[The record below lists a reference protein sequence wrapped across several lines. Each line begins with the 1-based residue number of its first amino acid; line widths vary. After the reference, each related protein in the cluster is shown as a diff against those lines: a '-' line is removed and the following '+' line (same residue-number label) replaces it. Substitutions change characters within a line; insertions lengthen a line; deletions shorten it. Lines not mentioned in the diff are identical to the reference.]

1 MYSIAYRKKSRPFPA
16 CLHSLVFGLALLL
29 GAETAGAHSLTQVAS
44 GLDSRFIELERQVPG
59 FGGYFFDGDGNLNVY
74 LTDLSQEGAA
84 RAAVT
89 EVARNRGERSEQPW
103 SRPAEIV
110 VRRGNFDFAQ
120 LHRWRARL
128 NTALPQIGVRLIDID
143 EAKNRIFVGVAD
155 EAAKSDVLTLVDQLG
170 LPQNAVTVDFV
181 GEVSRATSVND
192 FVRPLVG
199 GLAIWQTGNPCTLGV
214 NVYYTNLA
222 VGIPVGTP
230 GFFTASHCSSTQ
242 GTTDGTVFT
251 QGGTGI
257 GYEAWDPP
265 FFTNA
270 QNTACRAG
278 YRCRW
283 SDVAFAANYNGVSR
297 HQGAL
302 VQTLYRS
309 LGTQN
314 SGSLDINSSS
324 PEFAIIGG
332 TYPVQGMYLDKVG
345 RTTGWTSGPVDRT
358 CTDVYL
364 GDGTGT
370 LCQDVVVAKVGG
382 GDSGSPVFR
391 WTGSTT
397 AAFAGILWGWDSQTG
412 GFYFSNT
419 DRIQADMGTGITYG
433 PN

>member
-1 MYSIAYRKKSRPFPA
+1 MHWKSFRVFLLFSLIAAAAAFA
-16 CLHSLVFGLALLL
+16 Q
-29 GAETAGAHSLTQVAS
+29 TAPTGPRSTPP
-44 GLDSRFIELERQVPG
+44 GLDGKFFELARQVPG
-59 FGGYFFDGDGNLNVY
+59 FGGYFFDENGDLNVY
-74 LTDLSQEGAA
+74 VTDLAQEGTA

-89 EVARNRGERSEQPW
+89 EVARNRGERSQQRW
-103 SRPAEIV
+103 HRPAEIV
-110 VRRGNFDFAQ
+110 VRRGDFHFAQ

-128 NTALPQIGVRLIDID
+128 NTELPKLGVRLIDID

-170 LPQNAVTVDFV
+170 VPRNAVIVDLV
-181 GEVSRATSVND
+181 AEVSRATSITG

-199 GLAIWQTGNPCTLGV
+199 GLAISHGGLPCTLGV

-251 QGGTGI
+251 QGGSGI

-270 QNTACRAG
+270 QNTACRTG
-278 YRCRW
+278 FRCRW
-283 SDVAFAANYNGVSR
+283 SDVTFAANYSGVSR

-302 VQTLYRS
+302 AQTLYRS
-309 LGTQN
+309 FGTQN
-314 SGSLDINSSS
+314 SGSLDINPSN
-324 PEFAIIGG
+324 PEFTVAGG

-345 RTTGWTSGPVDRT
+345 MATGWTSGSVDRT
-358 CTDVYL
+358 CADIYIS
-364 GDGTGT
+364 DDYTGI
-370 LCQDVVVAKVGG
+370 LCQDVVVAKVSG

-397 AAFAGILWGWDSQTG
+397 AAFAGILWGYDFQTG